1 MNSFISNTP
10 KIGVRPAQYRDL
22 EVIEAMACE
31 SSVWERSSGL
41 APLEKRVRQ
50 VRQWYGPLKFLSLF
64 PNPFQHHFTVYVAE
78 AEQTGS
84 RNHKQLGF
92 IQISPFNKTRSTWR
106 VERVSILP
114 HEPQSEHAIDSLAVG
129 SQLLRSCFEKIWEA
143 RTWLLEVDI
152 NEKDALAL
160 YRHNGFQPLAQMTY
174 WSLSPELLE
183 ELAQHQPDLPNLLP
197 ISNADAQLLYQLDCV
212 SMPPLL
218 RQVFDRHIQDFKSSF
233 FNGIFSR
240 FNHWC
245 SRIETSGGYVFEPQ
259 RKAAIGYYKLILHK
273 DGSRP
278 HQAQLTVH
286 PAYTWLYPQ
295 LLAKMAQNI
304 KNIPP
309 QSLELVSADYQHERE
324 EFFEKLGAQRIGHA
338 LLMSRSVWHK
348 LKEIKPEGLQLS
360 EVLQS
365 LQPVPRTPIPSR
377 ISWLKLPFQS
387 SGSTLNSSD
396 SFDSKNGANSFNSA
410 SENGHKNSDFLEK
423 SDNVNP
429 E

>member
-1 MNSFISNTP
+1 MNSFSSNNS
-10 KIGVRPAQYRDL
+10 KILVRPAQYRDL
-22 EVIEAMACE
+22 DVIEALACE
-31 SSVWERSSGL
+31 YSVLERSSDV
-41 APLEKRVRQ
+41 APLDKRVRQ

-64 PNPFQHHFTVYVAE
+64 PNPFQHYFSVYVAE
-78 AEQTGS
+78 AQETGK
-84 RNHKQLGF
+84 RTHKLLGF

-106 VERVSILP
+106 VERVSMVP
-114 HEPQSEHAIDSLAVG
+114 NVAPSDFAIDSLSVG

-143 RTWLLEVDI
+143 RTWVLEVDV

-174 WSLSPELLE
+174 WSLSSERLE
-183 ELAQHQPDLPNLLP
+183 ELAQQEPDLPNLLP

-218 RQVFDRHIQDFKSSF
+218 RQVFDRHVQDFKCNF
-233 FNGIFSR
+233 LNGILSR
-240 FNHWC
+240 LNRWC
-245 SRIETSGGYVFEPQ
+245 SRTEMISGYVFEPQ
-259 RKAAIGYYKLILHK
+259 RKAAIGYYKLNLHK

-286 PAYTWLYPQ
+286 PAYTWLYPK
-295 LLAKMAQNI
+295 LLAQMARSV
-304 KNIPP
+304 KSLSP
-309 QSLELVSADYQHERE
+309 QCLELISADYQHERE
-324 EFFEKLGAQRIGHA
+324 EFLEKTGAQRVGHA

-377 ISWLKLPFQS
+377 ISWLKFPFNS
-387 SGSTLNSSD
+387 PGSTLDSDNFDSTAAQNGKKSSD
-396 SFDSKNGANSFNSA
+396 SPD
-410 SENGHKNSDFLEK
+410 K
-423 SDNVNP
+423 SDRVNP